1 MSTEKFWEIAD
12 AAQVETARLADSKFA
27 RTEDCDAKTLRKL
40 LIQYR
45 FFTVYYIGDL
55 AYLVAK
61 LPFGKL
67 RSFMAH
73 ILDEELGLGD
83 EGLAHPE
90 LYDAFLRSI
99 GVDDEAIQQ
108 GIANNL
114 AMLEDIRQALVR
126 EPYPY
131 GVGLRGMGGE
141 CMCQI
146 YLDNLYHHFIKN
158 PFIQE
163 HHSQIDWRFWDIHV
177 GPVDVHHREETRALL
192 DKLILRHPELSR
204 QISDGFQA
212 SIRTWDQFW
221 TNIVDN
227 ATYVETR
234 RYERRASTRRAGAAG
249 ELVNNLGGSH
259 QRMARGSNLIPRVD
273 VALPGP
279 APEPVESQP
288 EPAQERRQRASTDTD
303 VTSRS

>member
-1 MSTEKFWEIAD
+1 MVQCGSTIHSKGKCVSTEKFWEVAD
-12 AAQVETARLADSKFA
+12 AAGVETERLADGKFT
-27 RTEDCDAKTLRKL
+27 RVESCDPTILRKL

-67 RSFMAH
+67 RSFIAH
-73 ILDEELGLGD
+73 ILDEELGMGD

-90 LYDAFLRSI
+90 LYNAFLRSI
-99 GVDDEAIQQ
+99 GVDEEILQQ
-108 GIANNL
+108 GIAHNL
-114 AMLEDIRQALVR
+114 AMLEDIRQALIR

-146 YLDNLYHHFIKN
+146 YLANLYTHFIKN
-158 PFIQE
+158 PYIQE

-177 GPVDVHHREETRALL
+177 GPIDVHHREETRALL
-192 DKLILRHPELSR
+192 DKLILCSPELAR

-221 TNIVDN
+221 QNIVEA
-227 ATYVETR
+227 ATHVGKVS
-234 RYERRASTRRAGAAG
+234 RANIEA
-249 ELVNNLGGSH
+249 VF
-259 QRMARGSNLIPRVD
+259 
-273 VALPGP
+273 
-279 APEPVESQP
+279 
-288 EPAQERRQRASTDTD
+288 
-303 VTSRS
+303 

>member
-1 MSTEKFWEIAD
+1 
-12 AAQVETARLADSKFA
+12 
-27 RTEDCDAKTLRKL
+27 

-55 AYLVAK
+55 AHLIAK

-73 ILDEELGLGD
+73 ILNEELGMGD
-83 EGLAHPE
+83 EGAAHPE
-90 LYDAFLRSI
+90 LYDAFLKSI
-99 GVDDEAIQQ
+99 GIDEETLQQ

-114 AMLEDIRQALVR
+114 AMLEDIRQALIH

-146 YLDNLYHHFIKN
+146 YLANLYTHLIKN
-158 PFIQE
+158 PYIQE
-163 HHSQIDWRFWDIHV
+163 HHGQIDWRFWEIHV

-192 DKLILRHPELSR
+192 DKMILCNPELAQ
-204 QISDGFQA
+204 QISDGYQA

-221 TNIVDN
+221 QNIVD
-227 ATYVETR
+227 AAVQVETSR
-234 RYERRASTRRAGAAG
+234 HEGRPSTYRVLGASDQFVVG
-249 ELVNNLGGSH
+249 N
-259 QRMARGSNLIPRVD
+259 RGSQQR
-273 VALPGP
+273 LPGLL
-279 APEPVESQP
+279 ASQP
-288 EPAQERRQRASTDTD
+288 KDAQ
-303 VTSRS
+303 